1 MEKMKV
7 IFHIDE
13 MEKWSL
19 TLINVRNLLR
29 DSEEEVEIEVHANS
43 PAVKG
48 FTPDFELAH
57 VIAKQNGKGVK
68 FGACKN
74 ALEACDL
81 GESDILEFVRV
92 VPNSMVEL
100 IQKQREGFAYIRP

>member
-29 DSEEEVEIEVHANS
+29 DSEEEVEIEVLANS
-43 PAVKG
+43 SAVKG

-57 VIAKQNGKGVK
+57 VITKQNAKGVK
-68 FGACKN
+68 FSACKN

-81 GESDILEFVRV
+81 GKNDILEFVRV